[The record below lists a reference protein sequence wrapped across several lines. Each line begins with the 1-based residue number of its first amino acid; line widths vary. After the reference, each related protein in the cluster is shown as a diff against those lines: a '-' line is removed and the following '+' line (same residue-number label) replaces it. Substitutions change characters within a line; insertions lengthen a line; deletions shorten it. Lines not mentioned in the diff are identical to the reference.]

1 MGCRKTAQVELEH
14 VWVVGETAQV
24 ELENVW
30 AVGETARVELEN
42 VLVGRPW
49 AWANLAERVELRS
62 ALAQYRTQA
71 VRGRG
76 LHSFTF

>member
-1 MGCRKTAQVELEH
+1 
-14 VWVVGETAQV
+14 
-24 ELENVW
+24 
-30 AVGETARVELEN
+30 
-42 VLVGRPW
+42 
-49 AWANLAERVELRS
+49 VELRS